1 MGRGESGTPRVRGLY
16 AAESG
21 SRPWRGLRRA
31 PWRGPRPCPQ
41 PPAPPQS
48 IHLSFLRTVPPY
60 SHQSSVW
67 FEMMRVYSWNH
78 VILLVSDDH
87 EGRAA
92 QKRLET
98 LLEERESK
106 VRPGRGA
113 TRRSRRAAA
122 VSVARVNTLLFPSC
136 MLSTTP
142 SGERP
147 PQPVLGSSHS
157 LLPLVE
163 ISFVSVPAGR
173 GQDHLELRKHPA
185 PPPPLPQP
193 AQAPGSALPGGAAA
207 SPAQKISPLCCDP
220 SHVLLLAS
228 LRSRP
233 RLATAG
239 QPHRSPIQGPLPAP
253 LPVLALPL
261 FGPLSP
267 PCPGSGPLLGTN

>member
-1 MGRGESGTPRVRGLY
+1 MMRCGPGGVGEAEGPGSVRRGREQRPRAR
-16 AAESG
+16 
-21 SRPWRGLRRA
+21 
-31 PWRGPRPCPQ
+31 PQ
-41 PPAPPQS
+41 PPCAPQS

-113 TRRSRRAAA
+113 AHRSRRAAA

-185 PPPPLPQP
+185 PPPRPQP
-193 AQAPGSALPGGAAA
+193 AQAPGSARTRGAAA
-207 SPAQKISPLCCDP
+207 SPAQKVSPLCCDP
-220 SHVLLLAS
+220 RRVLLLAS
-228 LRSRP
+228 PSSRP
-233 RLATAG
+233 CVDGG
-239 QPHRSPIQGPLPAP
+239 QSHRSPIHGRRPAP

-261 FGPLSP
+261 FGPFSP